1 MEFCSLYDL
10 LTFLEYG
17 TKLRIGILFLGAVN
31 DKLKIP
37 YDRSIHD
44 SVICRHFK
52 LEPEQYKRCYRCRN
66 AALKNAQRKKIGY
79 GAECINGIY
88 EYTKPVYIDD
98 ELYCI
103 IFIGNISNGSEKL
116 QRIDK
121 SLTDTLE
128 KDFDRSKCEKLST
141 IIESYIASAV
151 KLLPKVSDSEN
162 PLIDNI
168 RQYIS
173 ENIEFDVDFSDI
185 ASIFHYNEKYLGRLF
200 KFKTGV
206 TFKEYMNS
214 LRISKA
220 KVLLKES
227 KMSIIDISAKSGFN
241 NVTYFNRLFKRA
253 VGVTPGQ
260 YRKSR

>member
-17 TKLRIGILFLGAVN
+17 TQLRIGVLFFGTVN

-44 SVICRHFK
+44 SLICRHFK
-52 LEPEQYKRCYRCRN
+52 ENPEQYKRCYRCRN
-66 AALKNAQRKKIGY
+66 AALKNAQRKKSGY

-88 EYTKPVYIDD
+88 EYTKPVYIEN

-128 KDFDRSKCEKLST
+128 VNFDESRCEKVST
-141 IIESYIASAV
+141 IIESYINAAL
-151 KLLPKVSDSEN
+151 KFLPTSSHSEN

-168 RQYIS
+168 KRYIR
-173 ENIEFDVDFSDI
+173 ENIEYDVDFSDI
-185 ASIFHYNEKYLGRLF
+185 ASVFHYNDKYLGRLF
-200 KFKTGV
+200 KAKTGV
-206 TFKEYMNS
+206 TFKGYANS

-220 KVLLKES
+220 KTYLKES
-227 KMSIIDISAKSGFN
+227 DLSVIDISARSGFN
-241 NVTYFNRLFKRA
+241 NVTYFNRLFKKA
-253 VGVTPGQ
+253 VGVTPVQ